1 MKWGSR
7 SARRRAAE
15 ETLPE
20 LGFEVRKH
28 TWREIWLHMRP
39 ILVPHRWRIAA
50 GGLMIA
56 AAGGAYGL
64 MPMFSKYLFD
74 KAIPERSFRLALLIG
89 GGFCALQFVRQG
101 FWYSAMQHLMLT
113 QERIN
118 FALRTLAFAHL
129 QRLCLRFHARNPS
142 GALYKRIFEIAIS
155 TTAGFMHNVFKQV
168 SLYVV
173 LLISSTACCL
183 YLSVPMTG
191 VVAMGSLGY
200 VAVARTLSGRIY
212 RKTRAAQEASSQISS
227 FVMDR
232 LRGTKTM
239 QALAMEE
246 QVGSEFAERLWPA
259 QMKGLSAQREAY
271 RLQLLVESIGYVL
284 TATVMVFGAWSVFQ
298 LDLTVGELVAFM
310 AYQATFI
317 MVMSVIANIYGDFMA
332 ARSGMDQLLTVLETK
347 STVAE
352 KPGATMPTEIRGNIE
367 FHDVSFN
374 YDPHLPVL
382 KNLSLTLPAGKTI
395 AMVGRSGS
403 GKTTVTNL
411 LLRFYDPDGGQILL
425 DGTDIRDLPLRP
437 YRSLFGVVLQEPY
450 LFNETIADNMR
461 YAAPDAT
468 DEQIVE
474 ALHQAQAWEFV
485 EKFPDRLNHR
495 VGEGGTGLSG
505 GQRQRLAI
513 ARCMLLD
520 SRFVILDEPTSA
532 LDLES
537 EKAVQVASTNLFR
550 GRTVL
555 IIAHRLST
563 LRNADKVIVL
573 RDGGVAEMG
582 SHAELMEQKG
592 EFYRLAQMQQEISQI
607 IQVAG

>member
-7 SARRRAAE
+7 SARRRATE
-15 ETLPE
+15 ELTPE
-20 LGFEVRKH
+20 LAFEVKKH
-28 TWREIWLHMRP
+28 TWREMWSLLRP
-39 ILVPHRWRIAA
+39 IVSPYRWQIAA

-56 AAGGAYGL
+56 IAGGVYGM

-74 KAIPERSFRLALLIG
+74 KAIPQRSLRLALLIG
-89 GGFCALQFVRQG
+89 GGFCCLQFLRQT
-101 FWYSAMQHLMLT
+101 FWYSAMRLLLLT

-118 FALRTLAFAHL
+118 FALRTVAFGHL

-155 TTAGFMHNVFKQV
+155 TTAGFMHNVFKQL

-173 LLISSTACCL
+173 LMFSSTACCL
-183 YLSVPMTG
+183 YLSMPMTAI
-191 VVAMGSLGY
+191 VAVGSLAY
-200 VAVARTLSGRIY
+200 VAVARTFSGRIY

-227 FVMDR
+227 YVMDR
-232 LRGTKTM
+232 LRGTKTT
-239 QALAMEE
+239 QALAMEN
-246 QVGSEFAERLWPA
+246 QAQSEFASRLWPA
-259 QMKGLSAQREAY
+259 QIKGLSAQKEAY
-271 RLQLLVESIGYVL
+271 KLSLFVESIGYVL
-284 TATVMVFGAWSVFQ
+284 TGSVMVFGAYSVFH
-298 LDLTVGELVAFM
+298 LDLTTGDLVAFM

-317 MVMSVIANIYGDFMA
+317 MVMSVIANIYGDFTA
-332 ARSGMDQLLTVLETK
+332 ARAGMDQLLTMLETK

-352 KPGATMPTEIRGNIE
+352 KDGATMPREVRGNIE
-367 FHDVSFN
+367 FRNVSFN
-374 YDPHLPVL
+374 YDPHLPIL
-382 KNLSLTLPAGKTI
+382 TNLSIPIPAGENV

-411 LLRFYDPDGGQILL
+411 LLRFYDPDAGQILL
-425 DGTDIRDLPLRP
+425 DGVDIRELPLRE

-461 YAAPDAT
+461 YAAPEAT
-468 DEQIVE
+468 DEQIIE
-474 ALHQAQAWEFV
+474 ALKQAQAWEFV
-485 EKFPDRLNHR
+485 EKFPERLAHR

-537 EKAVQVASTNLFR
+537 EKAVQKASENLFR
-550 GRTVL
+550 DRTVL

-563 LRNADKVIVL
+563 LRNADRVIVL

-582 SHAELMEQKG
+582 SHAELIAQKG
-592 EFYRLAQMQQEISQI
+592 EFYRLVQMQQEISQI

>member
-1 MKWGSR
+1 MD
-7 SARRRAAE
+7 AAAGE
-15 ETLPE
+15 GEGASSLD
-20 LGFEVRKH
+20 VRKH
-28 TWREIWLHMRP
+28 TWREIWNMMRP
-39 ILVPHRWRIAA
+39 ILAPHRWRIVA

-56 AAGGAYGL
+56 VAGGAYGV

-74 KAIPERSFRLALLIG
+74 KAIPQRSFHLALLIG
-89 GGFCALQFVRQG
+89 GGFCCLQFVRQS
-101 FWYSAMQHLMLT
+101 FWYSAMQLLMLT

-118 FALRTLAFAHL
+118 FALRTMAFAHL

-155 TTAGFMHNVFKQV
+155 TTAGFMHSVFKQL

-173 LLISSTACCL
+173 LLISSTVCCL

-191 VVAMGSLGY
+191 VIALGSLGY
-200 VAVARTLSGRIY
+200 VAVARTLSASIY

-246 QVGSEFAERLWPA
+246 EVGSEFAERLWPA
-259 QMKGLSAQREAY
+259 QMKGLSAQKEAY

-284 TATVMVFGAWSVFQ
+284 TGVVMVFGAWSVFH
-298 LDLTVGELVAFM
+298 LNLTVGELVAFM

-317 MVMSVIANIYGDFMA
+317 MVMSTIANIYGDFTA

-352 KPGATMPTEIRGNIE
+352 KSDATVPGEVRGNIE
-367 FHDVSFN
+367 FRDVSFN
-374 YDPHLPVL
+374 YDPQLPVL
-382 KNLSLTLPAGKTI
+382 KHLTLTIPAGQTV
-395 AMVGRSGS
+395 ALVGRSGS

-411 LLRFYDPDGGQILL
+411 LLRFYDPDGGQIFL
-425 DGTDIRDLPLRP
+425 DGMDIRELPLRP

-450 LFNETIADNMR
+450 LFNESITDNMR

-468 DEQIVE
+468 EEQIVD
-474 ALHQAQAWEFV
+474 ALKQAQAWEFI
-485 EKFPDRLNHR
+485 EKFPDKLNHR
-495 VGEGGTGLSG
+495 VGEGGGGISG

-537 EKAVQVASTNLFR
+537 EKAVQVASANLFR
-550 GRTVL
+550 GRSVL

-563 LRNADKVIVL
+563 LRNADKVVVL

-582 SHAELMEQKG
+582 SHAELLEKKG